1 MGGVVWV
8 WPKFI
13 QLHLFLSEEEN
24 RKDMEAENEAMEM
37 K

>member
-1 MGGVVWV
+1 MVWV

-13 QLHLFLSEEEN
+13 QLHLFLSKEEYK
-24 RKDMEAENEAMEM
+24 KDMEAENEAVEM